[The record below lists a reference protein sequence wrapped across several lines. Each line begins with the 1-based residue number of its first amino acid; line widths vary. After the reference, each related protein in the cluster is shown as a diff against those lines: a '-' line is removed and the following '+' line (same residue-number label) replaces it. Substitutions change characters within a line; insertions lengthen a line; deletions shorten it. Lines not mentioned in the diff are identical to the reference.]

1 MRRAIVCSGR
11 GRRRRRLHCC
21 FHCRQLSRHR
31 ACAPPASSRVHRAGP
46 MFPPW
51 MSLRSVSAS
60 PPRISPRAWARDA
73 SSRWASCRR
82 GSAPSGPPPRL
93 RARSRIPDA
102 RAPRRRAGA
111 YRHARW
117 PVNAPRRD
125 PASPPRRPRI
135 PRSHARINATPS
147 AADRIARVMSLGT
160 ETYPSSSIA
169 RRSSVS
175 SRCAPEMSAARKLAH
190 VCSNAAGDIVSS
202 SRGADGLPVRPH
214 ARAPPR
220 LPICRLRKRSPHF
233 LGAAVTIC

>member
-111 YRHARW
+111 YRPARW

-125 PASPPRRPRI
+125 PASPPRRRRSRARTRASTRLRARRI
-135 PRSHARINATPS
+135 ESRVSCPS
-147 AADRIARVMSLGT
+147 A
-160 ETYPSSSIA
+160 P
-169 RRSSVS
+169 RRT
-175 SRCAPEMSAARKLAH
+175 RRRA
-190 VCSNAAGDIVSS
+190 
-202 SRGADGLPVRPH
+202 SRGGHPCR
-214 ARAPPR
+214 RAAPR
-220 LPICRLRKRSPHF
+220 R
-233 LGAAVTIC
+233 